1 MNSKKTYDQY
11 TESEFLGLIN
21 KLFLGQYS
29 SEEEL
34 DSIVHE
40 IVDTSEH
47 PNGTDILF
55 YPEQGIENTPE
66 GILFSIKEWREAN
79 GKPGFKPE

>member
-1 MNSKKTYDQY
+1 MNTKKPYEQY
-11 TESEFLGLIN
+11 VESEFLELIH

-34 DSIVHE
+34 DSIVHK
-40 IVDTSEH
+40 IVEASEH

-55 YPEQGIENTPE
+55 YPELGVENTPE
-66 GILFSIKEWREAN
+66 GILNSIKKWREAN

>member
-1 MNSKKTYDQY
+1 MNPIKPYDQY
-11 TESEFLGLIN
+11 TESEFLEMIN
-21 KLFLGQYS
+21 RLFLGEYS

-34 DSIVHE
+34 DTLVHQ
-40 IVDTSEH
+40 IVDASEH

-55 YPEQGIENTPE
+55 YPEQDIDNSPT
-66 GILFSIKEWREAN
+66 GILNSIKEWRKEN

>member
-1 MNSKKTYDQY
+1 MKSNKPYDQY
-11 TESEFLGLIN
+11 TESEFLEIIN
-21 KLFLGQYS
+21 RLFLGEYY

-34 DSIVHE
+34 DSLVHK
-40 IVDTSEH
+40 IVDASEH

-55 YPEQGIENTPE
+55 YPEQGVENSPV
-66 GILFSIKEWREAN
+66 GVLNSIKEWRNAN

>member
-1 MNSKKTYDQY
+1 MNSNKPYDQY
-11 TESEFLGLIN
+11 TETEFLAIIN
-21 KLFLGQYS
+21 RLFVGDYS

-34 DSIVHE
+34 DVLVHQ

-55 YPEQGIENTPE
+55 YPEQGVENSAM
-66 GILFSIKEWREAN
+66 GILNSIKEWRQAN
-79 GKPGFKPE
+79 SKPGFKPE

>member
-1 MNSKKTYDQY
+1 MKSNKPYDQY
-11 TESEFLGLIN
+11 TESEFLEIIN
-21 KLFLGQYS
+21 RLFTGEYS

-34 DSIVHE
+34 DSLVHK
-40 IVDTSEH
+40 IVDASEH

-55 YPEQGIENTPE
+55 YPEQGVENSPI
-66 GILFSIKEWREAN
+66 GVLNSIKEWRNAN

>member
-1 MNSKKTYDQY
+1 MKSNKPYDQY
-11 TESEFLGLIN
+11 TESEFLEIIN
-21 KLFLGQYS
+21 RLFLGEYS

-34 DSIVHE
+34 DSLVHK
-40 IVDTSEH
+40 IVDASEH

-55 YPEQGIENTPE
+55 YPEQGVENSPV
-66 GILFSIKEWREAN
+66 GVLNSIKEWRNAN

>member
-1 MNSKKTYDQY
+1 MNTNKPYDQY
-11 TESEFLGLIN
+11 TETEFLELLTR
-21 KLFLGQYS
+21 LFLGQYT

-34 DSIVHE
+34 DSIVHK
-40 IVDTSEH
+40 IVDASEH

-55 YPEQGIENTPE
+55 YPEQGIESTPS
-66 GILFSIKEWREAN
+66 GILDSIKEWREAN